1 MTIAGAVET
10 TDYHRADAPR
20 SPIPNARDSRASRI
34 SKQSQ
39 PTPLSRAKTAI
50 RTPPPPPIAKQTHP
64 KPTPLAQPGRAQ
76 MRPNATKRDIHT
88 KRDFSAAQLNTP
100 SSRPLRTT
108 CPQAAVVESVAVAT
122 IAPMLRL
129 RSLFIILPALA
140 AGCSH
145 PDGKA
150 TVITQPP
157 APETVTID
165 LATDLGPLEA
175 HTVSLLRPSSANPPD
190 ALLAPLR
197 RLSIDRIP
205 TLVTLGES
213 VKFDGRFPG
222 DKKDWTKWDQG
233 VEKLVRQNKAA
244 AKPVEYEI
252 WNEPDRAANFKGSQ
266 ADFFSIWVHTARLI
280 RSIDPE
286 APLVG
291 PSISKHDHPWTQ
303 EFLKIGK
310 EFDVPTTIVCWHE
323 NSTKPDLPGHI
334 NGVGEAFWQ
343 DGTDRASIRILP
355 SNAID
360 RTYNPADPI
369 LFLAP
374 LQQAYRET
382 SFRGIDERFGI
393 KLHHLITKDRT
404 PRSLYYA
411 YTAYADLIQRGGHA
425 AKVSS
430 SKTVDGLATWDAS
443 KRTARLLIARNFAR
457 AATTQPTPGQ
467 APANQLGPLTLLLK
481 NVRGGTAHV
490 TVSTITDSGD
500 QAFTPSA
507 ATERVVP
514 IAEGQIRLPL
524 TEMASGQVYVMELKV
539 TGTPA
544 TTQASTRPSTQPKL

>member
-1 MTIAGAVET
+1 
-10 TDYHRADAPR
+10 
-20 SPIPNARDSRASRI
+20 
-34 SKQSQ
+34 
-39 PTPLSRAKTAI
+39 
-50 RTPPPPPIAKQTHP
+50 
-64 KPTPLAQPGRAQ
+64 
-76 MRPNATKRDIHT
+76 
-88 KRDFSAAQLNTP
+88 
-100 SSRPLRTT
+100 
-108 CPQAAVVESVAVAT
+108 
-122 IAPMLRL
+122 MLRL
-129 RSLFIILPALA
+129 RFLFIILPALA

-165 LATDLGPLEA
+165 LATDLGPLEG

-197 RLSIDRIP
+197 PLSIDRIP

-323 NSTKPDLPGHI
+323 NTPKPDLPGHI

-355 SNAID
+355 SNGMD
-360 RTYNPADPI
+360 RQYNPADPI

-382 SFRGIDERFGI
+382 RFRGIDERLGI
-393 KLHHLITKDRT
+393 KLHHLFARDGA

-411 YTAYADLIQRGGHA
+411 YSSYAALITRGGRA

-430 SKTVDGLATWDAS
+430 SKTVDGLATWDAPA
-443 KRTARLLIARNFAR
+443 RTARLLLARNHVR

-481 NVRGGTAHV
+481 NLSGATAHI
-490 TVSTITDSGD
+490 TYSTITNSGE

-507 ATERVVP
+507 AVESDLP
-514 IAEGQIRLPL
+514 IVHRELRLPL

-544 TTQASTRPSTQPKL
+544 TTQASTQSTVQSGK